1 MTFTATPYP
10 FPDPDRL
17 PDPRNCLAGARRV
30 APVDLPGLGGGW
42 TFLGRLPEL
51 PSGPAEP
58 LGGAFGRGGVLRAA
72 EVVLRPYRRGG
83 LLRHL
88 NRGTYPSPRRFQEE
102 FALHLALWTAGFPTV
117 EPLGCAWRSRG
128 WGVEGV
134 YLTRLADAVPW
145 PRCWERSSE
154 VLPQV
159 QAMVRWLAKT
169 GIWSPDLNA
178 TNILVTPA
186 GRVLA
191 LDWDR
196 ARIAPGAPRLARY
209 LERMA
214 RSLEKLG
221 APLEV
226 RATWGP

>member
-1 MTFTATPYP
+1 MANPSTPHP
-10 FPDPDRL
+10 LPDPDRL
-17 PDPRNCLAGARRV
+17 PDPGACLADARSA

-42 TFLGRLPEL
+42 SCLGRLPEL
-51 PSGPAEP
+51 PSGAAEP
-58 LGGAFGRGGVLRAA
+58 LGGAFGRGGVLRAGD
-72 EVVLRPYRRGG
+72 VVLRPYRRGG

-88 NRGTYPSPRRFQEE
+88 NRGTYGSPLRFQEE

-117 EPLGCAWRSRG
+117 EPLGCAWRPRH

-134 YLTRLADAVPW
+134 YLTRIADAVPW
-145 PRCWERSSE
+145 PRCWERSPE

-159 QAMVRWLAKT
+159 QAMVRWLAEA

-186 GRVLA
+186 GRALA
-191 LDWDR
+191 LDWDQ
-196 ARIAPGAPRLARY
+196 ARIAPGAAQVARY
-209 LERMA
+209 LGRMA

-221 APLEV
+221 APREV
-226 RATWGP
+226 RAAWGP